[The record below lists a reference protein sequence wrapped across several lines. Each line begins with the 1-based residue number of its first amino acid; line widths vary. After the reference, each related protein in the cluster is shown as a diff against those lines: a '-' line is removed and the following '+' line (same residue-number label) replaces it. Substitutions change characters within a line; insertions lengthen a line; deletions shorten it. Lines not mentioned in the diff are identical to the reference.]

1 MNLKE
6 LVINYSK
13 YEQAYKKNDNI
24 KEILKRYNKFEI
36 YNVIESIFHLFASFA
51 FTFFIFHL
59 LSELANTIGVYFLF
73 LPVWILV
80 AGCFF
85 WGSCEFFNFIRF
97 KKEKN
102 INQIT
107 KLYFADKLY
116 QNHKKFIKFNNKIN
130 KIPKTEQKN
139 IIKIRKTI
147 FNILEYK
154 KNNFNKRYPKEKS
167 NYNQEEYENDYAFYK
182 KKIKMFD
189 ILLHFLKQESITE
202 IRKINI
208 EIQNL
213 IKDFDVFKQ
222 KELLDIIDQKIKEE
236 ENSNKNE
243 LKIQKENTSILEKL
257 NNKNNRAIKEI

>member
-6 LVINYSK
+6 LVINYRK
-13 YEQAYKKNDNI
+13 YEQAYKKNDKI
-24 KEILKRYNKFEI
+24 KEILKRYNKLEI
-36 YNVIESIFHLFASFA
+36 YNIIESIFHLFASFA
-51 FTFFIFHL
+51 FTFFIFNL
-59 LSELANTIGVYFLF
+59 LSELANTIGVFFLF

-85 WGSCEFFNFIRF
+85 LVSCEFFNFIRF

-107 KLYFADKLY
+107 KIYFADTLY
-116 QNHKKFIKFNNKIN
+116 QNHKKFIKFNDKIN
-130 KIPKTEQKN
+130 KIPKTEEED
-139 IIKIRKTI
+139 IIEIREII

-154 KNNFNKRYPKEKS
+154 QKNFYKKYPKEEF
-167 NYNQEEYENDYAFYK
+167 NYNKEDYKNDFTFYK
-182 KKIKMFD
+182 KKIEMFD
-189 ILLHFLKQESITE
+189 ILLHFLEQESITE
-202 IRKINI
+202 IRKINF

-222 KELLDIIDQKIKEE
+222 KELLDIIDKKIKEE
-236 ENSNKNE
+236 ENINKNE

-257 NNKNNRAIKEI
+257 NNKNNKVIKEI